1 MSFDCVCLRRIP
13 HATCVMRCPAS
24 PCAPSVPQV
33 PPQHTIS
40 ACGVRIPTTSID
52 PSQQDPLR
60 QLQLLLANAG
70 ANATLRLRSHD
81 RAPINSLKLRQPG
94 ARCGRTLCRAR
105 HDPSGPRDEAA
116 RSSPRRPLG
125 PAVRSRNAHA
135 LALARDRRG
144 APGPVRAVGCG
155 RKDLLRDHRLARQ
168 QRRRSGGAALRW
180 LRRAAQRSGG
190 RQGSVCGAV
199 VRRLGCRARKS
210 PDGTGP
216 WSG

>member
-1 MSFDCVCLRRIP
+1 MLR
-13 HATCVMRCPAS
+13 AS
-24 PCAPSVPQV
+24 CAARRRRVRHRYHRYRHSTPYRHVGCGF
-33 PPQHTIS
+33 PPQASTRRSRTRCASSSSFSQTSLRLRS
-40 ACGVRIPTTSID
+40 A
-52 PSQQDPLR
+52 
-60 QLQLLLANAG
+60 
-70 ANATLRLRSHD
+70 LRLRSHD

-105 HDPSGPRDEAA
+105 HDPSGPWDEAA

>member
-1 MSFDCVCLRRIP
+1 M
-13 HATCVMRCPAS
+13 A
-24 PCAPSVPQV
+24 
-33 PPQHTIS
+33 HTDS
-40 ACGVRIPTTSID
+40 EPRL
-52 PSQQDPLR
+52 PLLLPGA
-60 QLQLLLANAG
+60 LQLRHPPRHPRKGMVFAIVLPTKGHMAEGSRTAPKLPHYFPCNNLLQYSANSTYRNVSVTAGGHSLHEPVSTAELVGTYVLLAVSISVLSA
-70 ANATLRLRSHD
+70 LM
-81 RAPINSLKLRQPG
+81 
-94 ARCGRTLCRAR
+94 
-105 HDPSGPRDEAA
+105 
-116 RSSPRRPLG
+116 
-125 PAVRSRNAHA
+125 SRNAHA

-144 APGPVRAVGCG
+144 APGPVRAAGCG

-180 LRRAAQRSGG
+180 LRRAAHSSGG